1 MERTV
6 ACGQLNRENSITA
19 AGILRELG
27 AIAFAR
33 ATDILAVK
41 DGVLVVSD
49 TADLPE
55 TLQCAIASVEKS
67 TGGIKVKFYD
77 KLKALELLGKAVGLF
92 DGAAA
97 EQEDNGLLEAILA
110 ATEKPM
116 QNGQLKIDNASAH
129 GQKRC
134 HSEEAFADEESSYR
148 MGAVQDHKCEDPS
161 ATGYALR
168 SG

>member
-1 MERTV
+1 MDGTTNYE
-6 ACGQLNRENSITA
+6 QLNTQHSITA

-33 ATDILAVK
+33 TTQLLVVR
-41 DGVLVVSD
+41 DGVLVVND

-55 TLQCAIASVEKS
+55 ALQCAIASVEKS

-92 DGAAA
+92 EGAAA

-110 ATEKPM
+110 ATEVPMQNAECKM
-116 QNGQLKIDNASAH
+116 QNGQS
-129 GQKRC
+129 
-134 HSEEAFADEESSYR
+134 
-148 MGAVQDHKCEDPS
+148 PS
-161 ATGYALR
+161 QPLG
-168 SG
+168 